1 MRLRKKRRGHR
12 NGGKRGLKF
21 VKTTIEGNLLG
32 GRSRYFEVLRK
43 ENVQRGK
50 GNTICLSVES
60 QSIGLHTKRGSV
72 RDTRCRSRVT
82 WMWGNATGRGHCPE
96 SFWGRAFEVRG
107 RREEFGYRIRR
118 RRGGERTL
126 LY

>member
-60 QSIGLHTKRGSV
+60 EHRITYKE
-72 RDTRCRSRVT
+72 RVSK
-82 WMWGNATGRGHCPE
+82 GRGQ
-96 SFWGRAFEVRG
+96 RVRN
-107 RREEFGYRIRR
+107 
-118 RRGGERTL
+118 TKH
-126 LY
+126 

>member
-72 RDTRCRSRVT
+72 RDGVRESGKTFPQNLKKKVKIS
-82 WMWGNATGRGHCPE
+82 GGRG
-96 SFWGRAFEVRG
+96 VV
-107 RREEFGYRIRR
+107 
-118 RRGGERTL
+118 T
-126 LY
+126 